1 MTIET
6 IISVL
11 KEYLAK
17 LNDEQK
23 IEALNTIKLSLHQ
36 ISPFKNEPTDCVLWI
51 KQQQVIA
58 NDYNPN
64 VMSPTEKRLLETSLV
79 KDGYTQPVV
88 VLPIQQSKNKPS
100 QWQVVDGYHRYL
112 LSKKNSLNKRINGY
126 LPITILD
133 VESHTMADQMAAT
146 IRHNRARGQ
155 HQVAAMSDI
164 VRDLSRLGWNDQK
177 IGDELGMSQ
186 DEVLRLK
193 QISGLAELFSE
204 HDFSEAWTVK

>member
-23 IEALNTIKLSLHQ
+23 IEALNKIKISLHQ

-88 VLPIQQSKNKPS
+88 VLPIQQSKNKPT

-133 VESHTMADQMAAT
+133 VESHTMADQMAAS

>member
-6 IISVL
+6 VLSVL
-11 KEYLAK
+11 KEYLVK
-17 LNDEQK
+17 LNNEQK
-23 IEALNTIKLSLHQ
+23 IEALNKIKISLHQ
-36 ISPFKNEPTDCVLWI
+36 ISPFKNEPIDCVLWI
-51 KQQQVIA
+51 KRQQIIA

>member
-6 IISVL
+6 VLSVL
-11 KEYLAK
+11 KDYLVK
-17 LNDEQK
+17 LNNEQK
-23 IEALNTIKLSLHQ
+23 IEALNKIKLSLHQ
-36 ISPFKNEPTDCVLWI
+36 ISPFKNEPIDCVLWI
-51 KQQQVIA
+51 KRQQIIA

-100 QWQVVDGYHRYL
+100 QWQVIDGYHRYL

-126 LPITILD
+126 LPITVLD

-204 HDFSEAWTVK
+204 HDFSEAWTIK

>member
-6 IISVL
+6 VFSSL
-11 KEYLAK
+11 KDYLLK

-23 IEALNTIKLSLHQ
+23 IEAINKIKLFLHQ
-36 ISPFKNEPTDCVLWI
+36 ISPFKNEPIDCVLWI
-51 KQQQVIA
+51 KQNKVVA

-64 VMSPTEKRLLETSLV
+64 VMSPTEKRLLKTSLI

-88 VLPIQQSKNKPS
+88 VLSAQQNKTKQL
-100 QWQVVDGYHRYL
+100 QWQIVDGYHRYL
-112 LSKKNSLNKRINGY
+112 LSKENALKKRINNY
-126 LPITILD
+126 LPVTILD
-133 VESHTMADQMAAT
+133 VKNNTISDQIATT

-164 VRDLSRLGWNDQK
+164 VRDLSRLGWSDKQ

-193 QISGLAELFSE
+193 QICGLAELFSK
-204 HDFSEAWTVK
+204 HNFSEAWTVK

>member
-6 IISVL
+6 VLSVL
-11 KEYLAK
+11 KEYLVK
-17 LNDEQK
+17 LNNEQK
-23 IEALNTIKLSLHQ
+23 IEALNKIKISLHQ
-36 ISPFKNEPTDCVLWI
+36 ISPFKNEPIDCVLWI
-51 KQQQVIA
+51 KRQQIIA

-126 LPITILD
+126 LPITVLD

-204 HDFSEAWTVK
+204 HDFSEAWTIK

>member
-23 IEALNTIKLSLHQ
+23 IEALNKIKISLHQ

-88 VLPIQQSKNKPS
+88 VLPIQQSKNKPT

>member
-23 IEALNTIKLSLHQ
+23 IEALNKIKLSLHQ
-36 ISPFKNEPTDCVLWI
+36 ISPFKNEPIDCVLWI
-51 KQQQVIA
+51 KRQQIIA

-126 LPITILD
+126 LPITVLD

-204 HDFSEAWTVK
+204 HDFSEAWTIK

>member
-6 IISVL
+6 VLSVL
-11 KEYLAK
+11 NDYLVK
-17 LNDEQK
+17 LNNEQK
-23 IEALNTIKLSLHQ
+23 IEALNKIKLSLHQ
-36 ISPFKNEPTDCVLWI
+36 ISPFKNEPIDCVLWI
-51 KQQQVIA
+51 KRQQIIA

-126 LPITILD
+126 LPITVLD

>member
-23 IEALNTIKLSLHQ
+23 IEALNKIKISLHQ

-79 KDGYTQPVV
+79 KNGYTQPVV

>member
-6 IISVL
+6 IISIL

-36 ISPFKNEPTDCVLWI
+36 MSPFKNEPTDCVLWI

-133 VESHTMADQMAAT
+133 VESHTIADQMAAT

>member
-23 IEALNTIKLSLHQ
+23 IEALNKIKISLHQ

-88 VLPIQQSKNKPS
+88 VLPIQKSKNKPS

>member
-6 IISVL
+6 VLSVL
-11 KEYLAK
+11 KDYLVK
-17 LNDEQK
+17 LNNEQK
-23 IEALNTIKLSLHQ
+23 IEALNKIKLSLHQ
-36 ISPFKNEPTDCVLWI
+36 ISPFKNEPIDCVLWI
-51 KQQQVIA
+51 KRQQIIA

-112 LSKKNSLNKRINGY
+112 LSKKNRLNKRINGY
-126 LPITILD
+126 LPITVLD

-204 HDFSEAWTVK
+204 NDFSEAWTVK

>member
-23 IEALNTIKLSLHQ
+23 IEALNKIKISLHQ

-155 HQVAAMSDI
+155 HQVTAMSDI

>member
-23 IEALNTIKLSLHQ
+23 IEALNKIKISLHQ

-126 LPITILD
+126 LPIIILD

>member
-6 IISVL
+6 IISIL

>member
-23 IEALNTIKLSLHQ
+23 IEALNKIKISLHQ

-126 LPITILD
+126 LPITVLD

-204 HDFSEAWTVK
+204 HDFSEAWTIK

>member
-23 IEALNTIKLSLHQ
+23 IEALDKIKISLHQ

>member
-6 IISVL
+6 VLSVL
-11 KEYLAK
+11 KDYLVK
-17 LNDEQK
+17 LNNEQK
-23 IEALNTIKLSLHQ
+23 IEALNKIKISLHQ
-36 ISPFKNEPTDCVLWI
+36 ISPFKNEPIDCVLWI
-51 KQQQVIA
+51 KRQQIIA

-126 LPITILD
+126 LPITVLD

-204 HDFSEAWTVK
+204 HDFSEAWTIK

>member
-6 IISVL
+6 VLSVL
-11 KEYLAK
+11 KDYLVK
-17 LNDEQK
+17 LNNEQK
-23 IEALNTIKLSLHQ
+23 IEALNKIKLSLHQ
-36 ISPFKNEPTDCVLWI
+36 ISPFKNEPIDCVFWI
-51 KQQQVIA
+51 KRQQIIA

-126 LPITILD
+126 LPITVLD

-204 HDFSEAWTVK
+204 HDFSEAWTIK

>member
-23 IEALNTIKLSLHQ
+23 IEALNKIKISLHQ

-204 HDFSEAWTVK
+204 HNFSEAWTVK

>member
-23 IEALNTIKLSLHQ
+23 IEALNKIKISLHQ

-193 QISGLAELFSE
+193 QISGLAELFS
-204 HDFSEAWTVK
+204 

>member
-6 IISVL
+6 IISIL

-36 ISPFKNEPTDCVLWI
+36 MSPFKNEPTDCVLWI

>member
-6 IISVL
+6 ILSVL
-11 KEYLAK
+11 KDYLAN

-23 IEALNTIKLSLHQ
+23 IEALNKIKLSLHQ

-88 VLPIQQSKNKPS
+88 VLPIQQSKNKPT

>member
-23 IEALNTIKLSLHQ
+23 IEALNKIKISLHQ
-36 ISPFKNEPTDCVLWI
+36 ISPFKNEPIDCVLWI
-51 KQQQVIA
+51 KRQQIIA